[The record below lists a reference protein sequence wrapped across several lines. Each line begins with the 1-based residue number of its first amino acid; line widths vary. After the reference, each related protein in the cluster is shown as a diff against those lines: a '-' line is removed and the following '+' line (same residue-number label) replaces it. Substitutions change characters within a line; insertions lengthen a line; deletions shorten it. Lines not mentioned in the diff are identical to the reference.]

1 VKDCIDSLKYIVI
14 DVDGVMTDAGIYY
27 DENGNEYKKFC
38 TRDAAGFWA
47 LKQAGI
53 KVIVVTGRE
62 CEATR
67 RRMTELGVDS
77 LFQNIKNKKEF
88 LEKYITENNID
99 KETLAYIG
107 DDLND
112 LPSMSLCGFK
122 LTPIDA
128 CSEIKRIA
136 DYISPIEG
144 GRGVVRDVAEYVLKA
159 RNIWEQIITE
169 VYGIGV

>member
-1 VKDCIDSLKYIVI
+1 MKDCIDSLKYIVI

>member
-1 VKDCIDSLKYIVI
+1 MKDCIDSLKYIVI

-53 KVIVVTGRE
+53 KVIVITGRE

-77 LFQNIKNKKEF
+77 LFQNINNKK
-88 LEKYITENNID
+88 
-99 KETLAYIG
+99 
-107 DDLND
+107 
-112 LPSMSLCGFK
+112 
-122 LTPIDA
+122 
-128 CSEIKRIA
+128 
-136 DYISPIEG
+136 
-144 GRGVVRDVAEYVLKA
+144 
-159 RNIWEQIITE
+159 
-169 VYGIGV
+169 

>member
-1 VKDCIDSLKYIVI
+1 MKDCIDSLKYIVI

-53 KVIVVTGRE
+53 KVIVITGRE